1 MTLIASNRLVLPGV
15 PEVAQRVRHMAGDP
29 DTSLASIATIAAQD
43 PTFAAH
49 LIKVSNSV
57 ALHRGGN
64 VRSLHMAIARLGAQL
79 TAVTATSFCIMQ
91 MMAMLPGHV
100 TRLRI
105 LYRHSVE
112 IGERCHNLAG
122 RHPHLVQ
129 EDALLAGLVHDIG
142 VPVVLQYLRSRPK
155 LQPQQEDLI
164 GALHAQVGA
173 ALLQAWHFQPH
184 IVDAVAAHEDWTRG
198 KPSDPPDYA
207 DLLIAANL
215 ATHRGSRHPMATLT
229 DAQVPALARLDLLN
243 ASAAETPAESSGIQH
258 LCGLT
263 PA

>member
-29 DTSLASIATIAAQD
+29 DTSLASIATFAAQD

-64 VRSLHMAIARLGAQL
+64 VRSLRMAIARLGAQL

-100 TRLRI
+100 TRLRS

-122 RHPHLVQ
+122 LHPHLVP

-155 LQPQQEDLI
+155 LQSQQEELI
-164 GALHAQVGA
+164 RALHADVGA
-173 ALLQAWHFQPH
+173 ALLRAWHFQPQ
-184 IVDAVAAHEDWTRG
+184 IVDAVAAHEDWSRG
-198 KPSDPPDYA
+198 SPSDQPDYA

-215 ATHRGSRHPMATLT
+215 GAYRGSRHPMAAVSDLE
-229 DAQVPALARLDLLN
+229 VPALMRLGLLN
-243 ASAAETPAESSGIQH
+243 AASTETPSTASDIQH